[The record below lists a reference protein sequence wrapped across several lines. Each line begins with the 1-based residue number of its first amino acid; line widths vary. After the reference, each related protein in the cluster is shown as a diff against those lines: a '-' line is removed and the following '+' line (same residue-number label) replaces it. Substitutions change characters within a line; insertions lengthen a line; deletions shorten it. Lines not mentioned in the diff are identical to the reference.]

1 MTNRLFIDTGFALSL
16 AFAPNIH
23 YAKAMELEQ
32 EILRQHAHLV
42 TTHAVLTEI
51 GNALSREKYRSAAA
65 RLLHGFEN
73 NPMVDIVPVTSD
85 LYAKA
90 FTLYRQRPDKR
101 WGMTDCIS
109 FVVMHEQGITEALA
123 HDINF
128 EQAGFTAL
136 LR

>member
-16 AFAPNIH
+16 AFASNIH
-23 YAKAMELEQ
+23 YAKAVELEQ
-32 EILRQHAHLV
+32 EILRQQARLV

-51 GNALSREKYRSAAA
+51 GNALSREKYRAAAA
-65 RLLHGFEN
+65 RLLQGFEN
-73 NPMVDIVPVTSD
+73 NPMVEIVPVTSD

-90 FTLYRQRPDKR
+90 FVLYRQRPDKR

-109 FVVMHEQGITEALA
+109 FVVMHEQSITEALA
-123 HDINF
+123 HDIDF